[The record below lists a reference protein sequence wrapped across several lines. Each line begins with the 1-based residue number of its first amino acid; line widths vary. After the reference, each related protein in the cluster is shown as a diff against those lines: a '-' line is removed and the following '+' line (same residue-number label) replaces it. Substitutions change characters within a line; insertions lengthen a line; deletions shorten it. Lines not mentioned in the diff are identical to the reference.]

1 MESVPGEPPTVAT
14 EPPAAGPLTWS
25 TLSVQART
33 QVFRACI
40 RRALWINVQLFLIVL
55 VCRIFMNV
63 IASVVAR
70 VHGVDSAQYQSVTV
84 AASWV
89 VTAVFTMVVMWW
101 YARWL
106 LTAKIGSLQ
115 ITFHES
121 EPTPPNNKLQ
131 RTRGAAPE
139 RADG

>member
-1 MESVPGEPPTVAT
+1 M
-14 EPPAAGPLTWS
+14 
-25 TLSVQART
+25 LSEQVRT
-33 QVFRACI
+33 QVFWACL
-40 RRALWINVQLFLIVL
+40 RRALWINVQMFLIVL
-55 VCRIFMNV
+55 VSRLLMNV

-70 VHGVDSAQYQSVTV
+70 VNGVDSAQYASVTV
-84 AASWV
+84 TLSWV
-89 VTAVFTMVVMWW
+89 LTAVVTLVLMWW

-115 ITFHES
+115 VTFHDG